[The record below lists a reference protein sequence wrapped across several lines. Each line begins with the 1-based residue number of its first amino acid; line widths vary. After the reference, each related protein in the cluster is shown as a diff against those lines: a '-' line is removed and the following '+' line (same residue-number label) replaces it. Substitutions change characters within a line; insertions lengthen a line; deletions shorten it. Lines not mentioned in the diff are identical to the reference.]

1 MQTTHQTAHGQLLDI
16 TTAPIGTVDLSKY
29 TEDTYMRIVTYKTA
43 FYSFYLPVV
52 CGLLV
57 GGTTF
62 QDAFAVAKDICIEM
76 GRYFQV
82 WCYSVATSLNLTDI
96 CQTAE
101 KEPPVP
107 GSEYSSLLEQSCGLC
122 QSSVHG
128 AQGIPAQS

>member
-29 TEDTYMRIVTYKTA
+29 TEETYMRIVTFKTA

-57 GGTTF
+57 GGTTS
-62 QDAFAVAKDICIEM
+62 QEAFAVAKDICIEM

-82 WCYSVATSLNLTDI
+82 WPPSLTRYILDCGTGAFSHQSQVAL
-96 CQTAE
+96 
-101 KEPPVP
+101 
-107 GSEYSSLLEQSCGLC
+107 SLLRQCFKLC
-122 QSSVHG
+122 
-128 AQGIPAQS
+128 